1 MSGDNPPASLA
12 YAVEMLGITK
22 RFGTV
27 LANDQIELKIAA
39 GTIHGVVGENGAGK
53 STLMS
58 ILYGF
63 YQADEGEIRLQGQPV
78 QIRSSTEAIAQGVG
92 MVHQHFMLVEPLSAL
107 ENILLGAED
116 GWLLAKARQKAEAR
130 LKILMETHHL
140 PVDLHKL
147 VEAMPVGEQ
156 QRLEI
161 LKALFRRARILIL
174 DEPTGVLTPQEAA
187 QLFTILREL
196 RAQGVT
202 VVLITHKLQEIM
214 DVTDNVTVMRAGRV
228 VAQRRTQDTSREELA
243 ELMIGR
249 PVLLQVNKK
258 GAKPAADS
266 AVRLAVKNLRY
277 HDARGV
283 ERLKGL
289 DFELRAGEIL
299 GIAGVSGNGQTELLA
314 VLAGLLKPS
323 AGELQLNTLGA
334 QRRFDARQWL
344 PASELRTFGCGH
356 VPEDRLGEGVV
367 KNFSMQE
374 SAILGFHQDAELGGW
389 AWLSPKRI
397 RERTLRL
404 IEAFDV
410 RPVLPSL
417 RTADM
422 SGGNQ
427 QKLVI
432 AREMARQPEVLLV
445 GQPTRGV
452 DLGAI
457 ERIYRELIKARD
469 AGAAIL
475 LVSVELEEIFALT
488 DRIMVMN
495 GGRITGIV
503 ETAQSSAKDIGMLMT
518 AEKAAA

>member
-1 MSGDNPPASLA
+1 MSGEPSGG

-63 YQADEGEIRLQGQPV
+63 YQADEGEIRLQGKPV

-130 LKILMETHHL
+130 LKTLMETHHL

-249 PVLLQVNKK
+249 PVLLQVDK

-289 DFELRAGEIL
+289 EFELRAGEIL

-323 AGELQLNTLGA
+323 AGELQLNTRGA

-344 PASELRTFGCGH
+344 PASELRAFGCGH
-356 VPEDRLGEGVV
+356 VPEDRLGEGVI

-495 GGRITGIV
+495 GGGITGIV

-518 AEKAAA
+518 AERAAA

>member
-1 MSGDNPPASLA
+1 MSGQSTPEQGA
-12 YAVEMLGITK
+12 YAVEMLGISK
-22 RFGTV
+22 RFGTM
-27 LANDQIELKIAA
+27 LANDSIDLRIPA

-63 YQADEGEIRLQGQPV
+63 YQADEGEIHLQGK
-78 QIRSSTEAIAQGVG
+78 RARLSNSTEAIALGVG
-92 MVHQHFMLVEPLSAL
+92 MVHQHFMLVETLSAL
-107 ENILLGAED
+107 ENILLGAEG
-116 GWLLAKARQKAEAR
+116 GWLLSRARRSAEER
-130 LKILMETHHL
+130 LQILMQRYQL
-140 PVDLHKL
+140 PVELHKT
-147 VEAMPVGEQ
+147 VETMPVGEQ

-161 LKALFRRARILIL
+161 LKALFRSARILIL

-228 VAQRRTQDTSREELA
+228 VAERRTRDTSREEIA

-249 PVLLQVNKK
+249 PVLLQVDKQVRQQTQAEPK
-258 GAKPAADS
+258 L
-266 AVRLAVKNLRY
+266 AVRDLRY
-277 HDARGV
+277 RDGRGV

-289 DFELRAGEIL
+289 TFDLRAGEIMGL
-299 GIAGVSGNGQTELLA
+299 AGVSGNGQTELLA
-314 VLAGLLKPS
+314 VLSGLLKPS
-323 AGELQLNTLGA
+323 AGELQLNTRG
-334 QRRFDARQWL
+334 QRRRFDARHWL
-344 PASELRTFGCGH
+344 RASDLRRFACGH
-356 VPEDRLGEGVV
+356 VPEDRLGEGVIR
-367 KNFSMQE
+367 NFSMQE
-374 SAILGFHQDAELGGW
+374 SSILGYHEDAELGTW
-389 AWLSPKRI
+389 AWLSPARI
-397 RERTLRL
+397 RQRALHL

-410 RPVLPSL
+410 RPVLPGL

-427 QKLVI
+427 QKLII
-432 AREMARQPEVLLV
+432 ARELARHPEVLLV

-475 LVSVELEEIFALT
+475 LVSVELEEIFALS

-495 GGRITGIV
+495 GGCITGIV
-503 ETAQSSAKDIGMLMT
+503 ETSQTSAKEIGMLMT
-518 AEKAAA
+518 QERAAA

>member
-1 MSGDNPPASLA
+1 MSSRSHDGQSE

-27 LANDQIELKIAA
+27 LANDSIDLRIAA
-39 GTIHGVVGENGAGK
+39 GSIHGVVGENGAGK

-63 YQADEGEIRLQGQPV
+63 YQADEGEIRLQGKPV
-78 QIRSSTEAIAQGVG
+78 HIRNSTEAIALGVG

-107 ENILLGAED
+107 ENVLLGAEG
-116 GWLLAKARQKAEAR
+116 GWLLSRARRQAEAR
-130 LKILMETHHL
+130 LGTLMQRYQL
-140 PVDLHKL
+140 PVDLHKT

-161 LKALFRRARILIL
+161 LKALFRSARILIL

-187 QLFTILREL
+187 QLFLILREL
-196 RAQGVT
+196 RSQGVT

-228 VAQRRTQDTSREELA
+228 VAQRRTQDTSREEIA

-249 PVLLQVNKK
+249 PVLLQVDKQ
-258 GAKPAADS
+258 PRQQDAA
-266 AVRLAVKNLRY
+266 APRLAVRDLRY
-277 HDARGV
+277 RDARGV

-289 DFELRAGEIL
+289 SFELRAGEIMGL
-299 GIAGVSGNGQTELLA
+299 AGVSGNGQTELLA
-314 VLAGLLKPS
+314 VLSGLLKPS
-323 AGELQLNTLGA
+323 AGELQLNTCGR
-334 QRRFDARQWL
+334 QRHFDARHWL
-344 PASELRTFGCGH
+344 SAADLRGFACGH
-356 VPEDRLGEGVV
+356 VPEDRLGEGLIR
-367 KNFSMQE
+367 NFSMQE
-374 SAILGFHQDAELGGW
+374 SAILGYHEDAELGSW
-389 AWLSPKRI
+389 AWLSPARI
-397 RERTLRL
+397 RERALRL

-410 RPVLPSL
+410 RPVLPGL

-427 QKLVI
+427 QKLII
-432 AREMARQPEVLLV
+432 ARELARHPEVLLV

-469 AGAAIL
+469 GGAAIL
-475 LVSVELEEIFALT
+475 LVSVELEEIFALS

-503 ETAQSSAKDIGMLMT
+503 ETDRTSAKEIGMLMT
-518 AEKAAA
+518 QERAAA

>member
-1 MSGDNPPASLA
+1 MSGQSDSGTCA

-27 LANDQIELKIAA
+27 LANDGIEVRIAA
-39 GTIHGVVGENGAGK
+39 GSIHGIVGENGAGK

-63 YQADEGEIRLQGQPV
+63 YQADEGEIRLHGKPV
-78 QIRSSTEAIAQGVG
+78 RIRNSTEAIALGVG
-92 MVHQHFMLVEPLSAL
+92 MVHQHFMLVETLSAL
-107 ENILLGAED
+107 ENILLGAEG
-116 GWLLAKARQKAEAR
+116 GWLLSKARRRAEER
-130 LKILMETHHL
+130 LESLMQSYQL
-140 PVDLHKL
+140 PVDLHKT
-147 VEAMPVGEQ
+147 VETMPVGEQ

-161 LKALFRRARILIL
+161 LKALFRSARILIL

-196 RAQGVT
+196 RSQGVT

-214 DVTDNVTVMRAGRV
+214 DVTDTVTVMRAGRV
-228 VAQRRTQDTSREELA
+228 VAQRRTQDTSREEIA

-249 PVLLQVNKK
+249 PVLLQVDKK
-258 GAKPAADS
+258 PTQQDAAEL
-266 AVRLAVKNLRY
+266 RLAVRDLRY
-277 HDARGV
+277 RDTRGV

-289 DFELRAGEIL
+289 NFELRAGEIVGL
-299 GIAGVSGNGQTELLA
+299 AGVSGNGQTELLA
-314 VLAGLLKPS
+314 VLSGLLKPS
-323 AGELQLNTLGA
+323 AGELQLNTRGR
-334 QRRFDARQWL
+334 QRHFDALHWL
-344 PASELRTFGCGH
+344 SAADLRSFACGH
-356 VPEDRLGEGVV
+356 VPEDRLGEGLIR
-367 KNFSMQE
+367 NFSMQE
-374 SAILGFHQDAELGGW
+374 SGILGYHDDAELGSW
-389 AWLSPKRI
+389 AWLSPARV
-397 RERTLRL
+397 RERALRL

-410 RPVLPSL
+410 RPVLPGL

-427 QKLVI
+427 QKLII
-432 AREMARQPEVLLV
+432 ARELARHPEVLLV

-469 AGAAIL
+469 GGAAIL
-475 LVSVELEEIFALT
+475 LVSVELEEIFALS

-503 ETAQSSAKDIGMLMT
+503 ETARTSAKEIGMLMT
-518 AEKAAA
+518 QERAAA

>member
-1 MSGDNPPASLA
+1 MSGEPSGG

-63 YQADEGEIRLQGQPV
+63 YQADEGEIRLQGKPV

-130 LKILMETHHL
+130 LKTLMETHHL

-249 PVLLQVNKK
+249 PVLLQVDK
-258 GAKPAADS
+258 GAKPAAES

-277 HDARGV
+277 HDVRGV

-289 DFELRAGEIL
+289 EFELRAGEIL

-314 VLAGLLKPS
+314 VLAGLLNPS
-323 AGELQLNTLGA
+323 AGELQLNTRGA

-344 PASELRTFGCGH
+344 PASELRAFGCGH
-356 VPEDRLGEGVV
+356 VPEDRLGEGVI

-518 AEKAAA
+518 QEKAAA

>member
-1 MSGDNPPASLA
+1 MSADTTPASPDF
-12 YAVEMLGITK
+12 AVEMLGITK

-63 YQADEGEIRLQGQPV
+63 YQADEGEIRLAGKPV

-116 GWLLAKARQKAEAR
+116 GWLMAKARRKAEAR
-130 LKILMETHHL
+130 LKTLMETHHL
-140 PVDLHKL
+140 PVDLHKT
-147 VEAMPVGEQ
+147 VETMPVGEQ

-249 PVLLQVNKK
+249 PVLLQVDKS
-258 GAKPAADS
+258 AKTTADS
-266 AVRLAVKNLRY
+266 PVRLAVKNLRY

-289 DFELRAGEIL
+289 DFDLRAGEIL

-314 VLAGLLKPS
+314 VLAGLFRPS
-323 AGELQLNTLGA
+323 AGELQLNTLGQ
-334 QRRFDARQWL
+334 QRRFDAGQWL
-344 PASELRTFGCGH
+344 PAAALRGFGCGH

-374 SAILGFHQDAELGGW
+374 SAILGFHQDVELGGW

-410 RPVLPSL
+410 RPVLPGL

>member
-1 MSGDNPPASLA
+1 MSEHPLA
-12 YAVEMLGITK
+12 PSVEYAVEMLGITK
-22 RFGTV
+22 RFGSV
-27 LANDQIELKIAA
+27 LANDAIELRIPA
-39 GTIHGVVGENGAGK
+39 GSIHGVVGENGAGK

-63 YQADEGEIRLQGQPV
+63 YQADEGEIRLQGQPAR
-78 QIRSSTEAIAQGVG
+78 IRNSTEAIAQGVG

-107 ENILLGAED
+107 ENVLLGAEG
-116 GWLLAKARQKAEAR
+116 GWLLSRAKRRAEER
-130 LKILMETHHL
+130 LLALMERYQL
-140 PVDLHKL
+140 PVDLHKS
-147 VEAMPVGEQ
+147 VETMPVGEQ

-161 LKALFRRARILIL
+161 LKALFRSARVLIL

-196 RAQGVT
+196 RSQGVT

-214 DVTDNVTVMRAGRV
+214 DVTDNVTVMRAGCV

-249 PVLLQVNKK
+249 PVLLQVEKQ
-258 GAKPAADS
+258 PMRPSEAAPPLV
-266 AVRLAVKNLRY
+266 VRDLRY
-277 HDARGV
+277 SDPRGV

-289 DFELRAGEIL
+289 SFELHAGEIL
-299 GIAGVSGNGQTELLA
+299 GVAGVSGNGQTELLS

-323 AGELQLNTLGA
+323 GGELHLNTNGA
-334 QRRFDARQWL
+334 QRRFEASHWL
-344 PASELRTFGCGH
+344 SAADLRGFSCAH
-356 VPEDRLGEGVV
+356 VPEDRLGEGVI

-374 SAILGFHQDAELGGW
+374 SSVLGYHEDAELGPW
-389 AWLSPKRI
+389 YWLSPERI
-397 RERTLRL
+397 RARALRL
-404 IEAFDV
+404 IEDFDV
-410 RPVLPSL
+410 RPVLPGL

-427 QKLVI
+427 QKLII
-432 AREMARQPEVLLV
+432 AREMARRPEVLLV

-475 LVSVELEEIFALT
+475 LVSVELEEIFALS

-495 GGRITGIV
+495 GGCITGIV
-503 ETAQSSAKDIGMLMT
+503 ETTQTSAKEIGMLMT
-518 AEKAAA
+518 QQRAAA